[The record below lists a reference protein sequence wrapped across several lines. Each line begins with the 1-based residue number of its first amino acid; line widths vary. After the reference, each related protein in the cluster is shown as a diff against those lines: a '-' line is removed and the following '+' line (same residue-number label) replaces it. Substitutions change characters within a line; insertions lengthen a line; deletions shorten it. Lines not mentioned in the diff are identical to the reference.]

1 MKKLFSAFTAV
12 LLAFCFISCAPQEF
26 SDRSSKN
33 EGSVSL
39 SIKNT
44 RTISPAEGISYKDVE
59 VWNVTF
65 RDTTESHLT
74 KYDDIE
80 KTVSFIG
87 GSGSQEIRLP
97 VGTYDV
103 IFEGSVTN
111 PKKDSVVPFYGKDS
125 VTVVGGTTVPISV
138 FVAPKK
144 SADGTGYFN
153 FTVTTSGFGNNSP
166 TTNIVDI
173 STGRNNYFTVSLTPY
188 GGEIPVAT
196 WTPTEISSSATTS
209 ETGDI
214 YSFSVS
220 SDTLELQSV
229 PSGFYTLSIKY
240 TWVVGED
247 SIGQLLTK
255 TKEIY
260 SPYHDFLVEIIDGLT
275 TNGSADITVSLEDSK
290 TYYATTDATKA
301 KGNGAF
307 ASMPG
312 YLDDVLAAIKDTT
325 ISTANIYMVDSLD
338 IDTLTITYPEIDV
351 SKVNATGKTYKI
363 YTKNKDSGSYETP
376 CYTITGAAVE
386 GGEPTIVIDSSVR
399 TVTLKNSQSSSGRAK
414 IVALEIIP
422 EFVLKDNTS
431 VFIDLT
437 VGQYE
442 IAQTTIYMP
451 DSTYNSYYAEHPCV
465 TVKDSL
471 TPLTSFT
478 VFVEPSLSD
487 LYSVVTTSSDDEI
500 NKTKTTYFYI
510 MPSETAEFSVEGIP
524 NYNLAV
530 TKYGESVTSDQL
542 YAGDKVKITA
552 TPEQGL
558 FAEGTS
564 FTWFLNGKQY
574 GNSTTEPWCEITIG
588 AEDNNTDTN
597 NTIICFVKYGAG
609 YATRKTDLNNIRDV
623 LTLLYTNST
632 SYNALAYSTLGATT
646 FDSNYIISSTEI
658 SSFPDFCID
667 ADNNVYSIFSGSSG
681 GSKISKATSSELYAD
696 RTDYSYSGNGTL
708 SLIKMGN
715 DGKLYVVT
723 SNREFGIVTFSTDAA
738 SGNSASV
745 NLLINPSDF
754 GSSSEEILSFC
765 VDSQGCIYVTYKVV
779 SNGITNIILS
789 KFTNTDNVLS
799 MDSSQSKTLFE
810 ITGTDTT
817 ITVSSGYFKNLL
829 PNNIYSNITIT
840 DMHCEGDYIYLIMRD
855 VNDASSEF
863 HSLGGVCTISTD
875 LSLPT
880 GKNQFVGWASDSVNT
895 TGDGESVIYTY
906 KHDDCFYGPQKIIAI
921 KPKEIILADDGV
933 SIETDSYG
941 NNNVILNKNRVV
953 VFNLFDN
960 SISERYDAPADIDFE
975 CSTSG
980 PYNGQ

>member
-39 SIKNT
+39 SIRSP
-44 RTISPAEGISYKDVE
+44 RTISPAEGISYKDVPE
-59 VWNVTF
+59 WTVTF
-65 RDTTESHLT
+65 KDTTAT
-74 KYDDIE
+74 YDDIE

-87 GSGSQEIRLP
+87 SESQEIRLP
-97 VGTYDV
+97 LGTYN
-103 IFEGSVTN
+103 VTLNGTANN
-111 PKKDSVVPFYGKDS
+111 PTSEEPATAQPVHFYGEAS
-125 VTVVGGTTVPISV
+125 VTVEGGIPVPISV
-138 FVAPKK
+138 FVAPKQ
-144 SADGTGYFN
+144 SADGKGSFI
-153 FTVTTSGFGNNSP
+153 FTVSTSGLEDYPPSIP
-166 TTNIVDI
+166 VD
-173 STGRNNYFTVSLTPY
+173 GFAENYFTVSLTPY
-188 GGEIPVAT
+188 GGETSAAT
-196 WTPTEISSSATTS
+196 WIMPNISINETEYGTEYA
-209 ETGDI
+209 
-214 YSFSVS
+214 FSVS
-220 SDTLELQSV
+220 SATLDSKSV
-229 PSGFYTLSIKY
+229 SSGFYTLSIKY
-240 TWVVGED
+240 TWVVGVD
-247 SIGQLLTK
+247 LDGNPLTK
-255 TKEIY
+255 TKEIFY
-260 SPYHDFLVEIIDGLT
+260 PYHDCFVEIIDGLET
-275 TNGSADITVSLEDSK
+275 TGSVNIPVSLEDSK
-290 TYYATTDATKA
+290 TYYATTGTSI
-301 KGNGAF
+301 GNGAF
-307 ASMPG
+307 KSMPKN
-312 YLDDVLAAIKDTT
+312 LDELLVDINRTT
-325 ISTANIYMVDSLD
+325 ISEANIYMVDSLD

-414 IVALEIIP
+414 IVALENP

-437 VGQYE
+437 DVQCT
-442 IAQTTIYMP
+442 ITDTTICMP

-465 TVKDSL
+465 TCVTKDNPNFQVVLERQLS
-471 TPLTSFT
+471 TS
-478 VFVEPSLSD
+478 
-487 LYSVVTTSSDDEI
+487 YSVVTKSSDDEI
-500 NKTKTTYFYI
+500 NKTKTTDFYI
-510 MPSETAEFSVEGIP
+510 IPSYKAGLSVEGIP
-524 NYNLAV
+524 KYSLVAT
-530 TKYGESVTSDQL
+530 TKYGSVTADTPL
-542 YAGDKVKITA
+542 YAGDTVTVTA
-552 TPEQGL
+552 TPQGS
-558 FAEGTS
+558 FAEDTS
-564 FTWFLNGKQY
+564 FTWFINGEQRDCTK
-574 GNSTTEPWCEITIG
+574 NSYEITFG
-588 AEDNNTDTN
+588 DNAVAN
-597 NTIICFVKYGAG
+597 NTIICLAEYKGR
-609 YATRKTDLNNIRDV
+609 YATAGIDLNNIRDMT
-623 LTLLYTNST
+623 TLLYNNN
-632 SYNALAYSTLGATT
+632 YMAYGLAYSILGATT
-646 FDSNYIISSTEI
+646 FDSNYIISSTEF

-667 ADNNVYSIFSGSSG
+667 ADNNVYSIFRGSSG

-696 RTDYSYSGNGTL
+696 RTDYSYNGNDTL

-765 VDSQGCIYVTYKVV
+765 VDSQGFIYVTYKVV
-779 SNGITNIILS
+779 SNGSTNIILS
-789 KFTNTDNVLS
+789 KFTNTGNVLS
-799 MDSSQSKTLFE
+799 MDSSQTLFV
-810 ITGTDTT
+810 ITDTT
-817 ITVSSGYFKNLL
+817 ITVSSEYFKNLL

-895 TGDGESVIYTY
+895 TGDGIYTY
-906 KHDDCFYGPQKIIAI
+906 KHDECFYGPQKIIAI

-933 SIETDSYG
+933 SIETYNGS
-941 NNNVILNKNRVV
+941 NNVKLNKNRVV

-960 SISERYDAPADIDFE
+960 SISESYDAPEDFNFE
-975 CSTSG
+975 LSTSG
-980 PYNGQ
+980 YYPE

>member
-1 MKKLFSAFTAV
+1 MLNRLKFFSYFKLKIFRKPEESMKKLFSAFTAV
-12 LLAFCFISCAPQEF
+12 LLAFCFISCAPQEL

-59 VWNVTF
+59 KWTVTF
-65 RDTTESHLT
+65 QDITA
-74 KYDDIE
+74 KYDVI
-80 KTVSFIG
+80 TVENVNFNS
-87 GSGSQEIRLP
+87 SPQEIRLP
-97 VGTYDV
+97 LGTYN
-103 IFEGSVTN
+103 VTLN
-111 PKKDSVVPFYGKDS
+111 GTANNSTLGETAQPVPFYGEAS
-125 VTVVGGTTVPISV
+125 VTVEGGTPVPISV

-144 SADGTGYFN
+144 SEGGTGYFN
-153 FTVTTSGFGNNSP
+153 FTVTTSGFESYP
-166 TTNIVDI
+166 PDYD
-173 STGRNNYFTVSLTPY
+173 TGSYFTVSLTPY
-188 GGEIPVAT
+188 GSENPDPFT
-196 WTPTEISSSATTS
+196 WTPTEIISSSTTFES
-209 ETGDI
+209 
-214 YSFSVS
+214 YLFSVS
-220 SDTLELQSV
+220 EPVS
-229 PSGFYTLSIKY
+229 SGFYTLSIKY
-240 TWVVGED
+240 TWDVYVEG
-247 SIGQLLTK
+247 IPLTK

-260 SPYHDFLVEIIDGLT
+260 YPNHDFLVEIIDGLT
-275 TNGSADITVSLEDSK
+275 TTGSADIIVSTEESK
-290 TYYATTDATKA
+290 TYYATTGTSI
-301 KGNGAF
+301 GNGAF
-307 ASMPG
+307 KSMPKN
-312 YLDDVLAAIKDTT
+312 LDELLVDINRTT
-325 ISTANIYMVDSLD
+325 ISEANIYMVDSLD

-363 YTKNKDSGSYETP
+363 YTKNKDSGSYEAP
-376 CYTITGAAVE
+376 CYTITGAAVK
-386 GGEPTIVIDSSVR
+386 GGEPTIYIDPSVR

-414 IVALEIIP
+414 IVALENP

-437 VGQYE
+437 DVQYT
-442 IAQTTIYMP
+442 ITDTTICMP

-765 VDSQGCIYVTYKVV
+765 VDSQGFIYVTYKVV
-779 SNGITNIILS
+779 SNGSTNIILS
-789 KFTNTDNVLS
+789 KFTNTGNVLS
-799 MDSSQSKTLFE
+799 MDSSQTLFV

-817 ITVSSGYFKNLL
+817 ITVSSEYFKNLL

-960 SISERYDAPADIDFE
+960 SISERYDAPEGFDFE
-975 CSTSG
+975 LSTSG
-980 PYNGQ
+980 NYPQ

>member
-12 LLAFCFISCAPQEF
+12 LLAFCFISCAPQEL

-39 SIKNT
+39 SIRSP
-44 RTISPAEGISYKDVE
+44 RTISPAEGISYKDVPE
-59 VWNVTF
+59 WTVTF
-65 RDTTESHLT
+65 KDRTAQ
-74 KYDDIE
+74 YDDIE

-87 GSGSQEIRLP
+87 NEPQEIRLP
-97 VGTYDV
+97 LGTYN
-103 IFEGSVTN
+103 VTLN
-111 PKKDSVVPFYGKDS
+111 GTAKNSTSDETATAQTVTFYGEAS
-125 VTVVGGTTVPISV
+125 VTVDGDTPVPISV
-138 FVAPKK
+138 FVAPKQ
-144 SADGTGYFN
+144 SGTGSFN
-153 FTVTTSGFGNNSP
+153 FTVTTRGFGSYP
-166 TTNIVDI
+166 PD
-173 STGRNNYFTVSLTPY
+173 SSDSSDSSYFIVSLTPF
-188 GGEIPVAT
+188 GCENPVPITWIPTV
-196 WTPTEISSSATTS
+196 ERKF
-209 ETGDI
+209 ENDVEI

-220 SDTLELQSV
+220 SATLESQSV

-240 TWVVGED
+240 TWDVYVEG
-247 SIGQLLTK
+247 IPLTK

-290 TYYATTDATKA
+290 TYYVTTDATKA

-312 YLDDVLAAIKDTT
+312 YLDDVLDAVNRTT

-351 SKVNATGKTYKI
+351 SKVNEKGKTYCI
-363 YTKNKDSGSYETP
+363 YTKDIKQPEIYNSTP
-376 CYTITGAAVE
+376 CYTITGAAVK
-386 GGEPTIVIDSSVR
+386 GGEPTIYIDSSVR

-414 IVALEIIP
+414 IVALENP

-437 VGQYE
+437 DVQYT
-442 IAQTTIYMP
+442 ITDTTICMP

-465 TVKDSL
+465 TCVTKDNPNFQVVLERQLS
-471 TPLTSFT
+471 TS
-478 VFVEPSLSD
+478 
-487 LYSVVTTSSDDEI
+487 YSVVTKSSDDEI
-500 NKTKTTYFYI
+500 NKTKTTDFYI
-510 MPSETAEFSVEGIP
+510 MPSDTAGLSATGIP
-524 NYNLAV
+524 NYSLAV

-542 YAGDKVKITA
+542 YAGDTVKITA

-632 SYNALAYSTLGATT
+632 SYNALAYSTLGAAT
-646 FDSNYIISSTEI
+646 FDSKYIISSTEF

-667 ADNNVYSIFSGSSG
+667 ADNNVYSIFGDSSG
-681 GSKISKATSSELYAD
+681 RSKISTASSSMDYTD

-723 SNREFGIVTFSTDAA
+723 SNSEFGIVTFSPDAA

-895 TGDGESVIYTY
+895 TGADESVIYTY

-960 SISERYDAPADIDFE
+960 SISERYDAPEGFDFE
-975 CSTSG
+975 LSTSG
-980 PYNGQ
+980 NYPQ

>member
-12 LLAFCFISCAPQEF
+12 LLAFCFISCAPQEL

-39 SIKNT
+39 SIRSP
-44 RTISPAEGISYKDVE
+44 RTISPAEGISYK
-59 VWNVTF
+59 NVQTWTVKF
-65 RDTTESHLT
+65 QDTDA
-74 KYDDIE
+74 KYDVI
-80 KTVSFIG
+80 TVENVNFNEPSPK
-87 GSGSQEIRLP
+87 EIRLP
-97 VGTYDV
+97 IGTYN
-103 IFEGSVTN
+103 VTLNGTANN
-111 PKKDSVVPFYGKDS
+111 PTSGETAQTVQFYGEAS
-125 VTVVGGTTVPISV
+125 VTVKKDEIVPISV

-144 SADGTGYFN
+144 SADGTGSFN
-153 FTVTTSGFGNNSP
+153 FTVTTSGFENNPP

-188 GGEIPVAT
+188 GGENPVAT
-196 WTPTEISSSATTS
+196 WTPTDIYCPETVS
-209 ETGDI
+209 EVGRI

-247 SIGQLLTK
+247 SVGQLLTK

-290 TYYATTDATKA
+290 TYYATTGKTI
-301 KGNGAF
+301 GNGAF
-307 ASMPG
+307 KSMPKN
-312 YLDDVLAAIKDTT
+312 LDELLVDINRTT
-325 ISTANIYMVDSLD
+325 ISEANIYMVDSLD
-338 IDTLTITYPEIDV
+338 TTELTITYPEIDV
-351 SKVNATGKTYKI
+351 SKVNATGKTYCI
-363 YTKNKDSGSYETP
+363 YTKDKKQPVIYNSTP

-386 GGEPTIVIDSSVR
+386 GGEPTIHIDLSVISEA
-399 TVTLKNSQSSSGRAK
+399 TNVTLKNSSSSGGRAK
-414 IVALEIIP
+414 IVSARSP
-422 EFVLKDNTS
+422 SFVLKDNTS
-431 VFIDLT
+431 VFIDRTDETNLID
-437 VGQYE
+437 G
-442 IAQTTIYMP
+442 IIICMP
-451 DSTYNSYYAEHPCV
+451 LGSTTYNSYYVENPCV
-465 TVKDSL
+465 TVKNSIQSTTEFEVML
-471 TPLTSFT
+471 E
-478 VFVEPSLSD
+478 VED
-487 LYSVVTTSSDDEI
+487 NFSVVKKSLDETT
-500 NKTKTTYFYI
+500 NFYI
-510 MPSETAEFSVEGIP
+510 MPSDTAGLIVEGIP
-524 NYNLAV
+524 DYSLAV

-542 YAGDKVKITA
+542 YAGDTVKITA
-552 TPEQGL
+552 TTEGS
-558 FAEGTS
+558 FAEDTS
-564 FTWFLNGKQY
+564 FTWFINGKQY
-574 GNSTTEPWCEITIG
+574 GDSTTKSWCEITIG
-588 AEDNNTDTN
+588 ADNNNTDTN
-597 NTIICFVKYGAG
+597 NTIICFVKYGEG
-609 YATRKTDLNNIRDV
+609 YATRKTDLNNIRNMT
-623 LTLLYTNST
+623 TLLYNNYYTIHE
-632 SYNALAYSTLGATT
+632 LAYSTLGAGT
-646 FDSNYIISSTEI
+646 FDSSYILSYSDFYAGDD
-658 SSFPDFCID
+658 SFPDFCID
-667 ADNNVYSIFSGSSG
+667 AYNNVYSIFKDANGRY
-681 GSKISKATSSELYAD
+681 KISKATSSMDYID

-723 SNREFGIVTFSTDAA
+723 SNSEFGIVTFSPDAA

-810 ITGTDTT
+810 ITGTDNT

-906 KHDDCFYGPQKIIAI
+906 KHDEYFYGPQKIIAI

-960 SISERYDAPADIDFE
+960 SISERYDAPEGFDFE
-975 CSTSG
+975 LSTSG
-980 PYNGQ
+980 NYPQ

>member
-12 LLAFCFISCAPQEF
+12 LLAFCFISCAPQEL

-33 EGSVSL
+33 EGLVSL
-39 SIKNT
+39 SIRSP
-44 RTISPAEGISYKDVE
+44 RTISPAEGISYTNVE
-59 VWNVTF
+59 KWTVTF
-65 RDTTESHLT
+65 QDITA
-74 KYDDIE
+74 KYDVI
-80 KTVSFIG
+80 TVENVNFNS
-87 GSGSQEIRLP
+87 SPQEIRLP
-97 VGTYDV
+97 LGTYN
-103 IFEGSVTN
+103 VTLN
-111 PKKDSVVPFYGKDS
+111 GTANNSTLGETAQPVPFYGKDS

-144 SADGTGYFN
+144 SADGTGSFN

-173 STGRNNYFTVSLTPY
+173 STGRNNYFTVSLTPR
-188 GGEIPVAT
+188 GDEIPVAT

-307 ASMPG
+307 ASMPKN
-312 YLDDVLAAIKDTT
+312 LDELLVDINRTT
-325 ISTANIYMVDSLD
+325 ISEANIYMVDSLD

-765 VDSQGCIYVTYKVV
+765 VDSQGFIYVTYKVV
-779 SNGITNIILS
+779 SNGSTNIILS
-789 KFTNTDNVLS
+789 KFTNTGNVLS
-799 MDSSQSKTLFE
+799 MDSSQTLFV

-817 ITVSSGYFKNLL
+817 ITVSSEYFKNLL

-933 SIETDSYG
+933 YIE
-941 NNNVILNKNRVV
+941 NNVKLNKNRVV

-960 SISERYDAPADIDFE
+960 SISKSYDAPADIDFE

>member
-12 LLAFCFISCAPQEF
+12 LLAFCFISCAPQEL

-39 SIKNT
+39 SIRSP
-44 RTISPAEGISYKDVE
+44 RTISPAEGISYKDVD

-74 KYDDIE
+74 KYDDID

-111 PKKDSVVPFYGKDS
+111 PEKDSVVPFYGKDS

-144 SADGTGYFN
+144 SADGTGSFN
-153 FTVTTSGFGNNSP
+153 FTVTTSGFGSYP
-166 TTNIVDI
+166 PDYD
-173 STGRNNYFTVSLTPY
+173 TGSYFTVSLTPY
-188 GGEIPVAT
+188 GSENPDPFT
-196 WTPTEISSSATTS
+196 WTPTEIISSSPTFES
-209 ETGDI
+209 

-220 SDTLELQSV
+220 EPVS
-229 PSGFYTLSIKY
+229 SGFYTLSIKY
-240 TWVVGED
+240 TWDVYVEG
-247 SIGQLLTK
+247 ILLTK

-260 SPYHDFLVEIIDGLT
+260 YPDHDFLVEIIDGLT
-275 TNGSADITVSLEDSK
+275 TTGSADIIVSTEESK
-290 TYYATTDATKA
+290 TYYATTGTSI
-301 KGNGAF
+301 GNGAF
-307 ASMPG
+307 KSMPKN
-312 YLDDVLAAIKDTT
+312 LDELLVDINRTT
-325 ISTANIYMVDSLD
+325 ISEANIYMVDSLD

-351 SKVNATGKTYKI
+351 SKVNEKGKTYCI
-363 YTKNKDSGSYETP
+363 YTKDIKQPEIYNSTP
-376 CYTITGAAVE
+376 CYTITGAAVK
-386 GGEPTIVIDSSVR
+386 GGEPTIYIDSSVT
-399 TVTLKNSQSSSGRAK
+399 TVTLKNSQSSSGVSGRAK
-414 IVALEIIP
+414 IVALENP

-437 VGQYE
+437 DVQYT
-442 IAQTTIYMP
+442 ITDTTICMP

-465 TVKDSL
+465 TCVTKDNPNFQVVLERQLS
-471 TPLTSFT
+471 TS
-478 VFVEPSLSD
+478 
-487 LYSVVTTSSDDEI
+487 YSVVTKSSDDEI
-500 NKTKTTYFYI
+500 NKTKTTDFYI
-510 MPSETAEFSVEGIP
+510 MPSDTAGLSATGIP
-524 NYNLAV
+524 NYSLAV

-542 YAGDKVKITA
+542 YAGDTVKITA

-609 YATRKTDLNNIRDV
+609 YATRKTDLNNIRDMT
-623 LTLLYTNST
+623 TLLYNN
-632 SYNALAYSTLGATT
+632 YNTTYALAYSTLGAAT
-646 FDSNYIISSTEI
+646 FDSKYIISSTEF

-667 ADNNVYSIFSGSSG
+667 AYNNVYSIFKDTNRRY
-681 GSKISKATSSELYAD
+681 KISKASSSMDYID

-723 SNREFGIVTFSTDAA
+723 SNSEFGIVTFSPDAA

-960 SISERYDAPADIDFE
+960 SISERYDAPEGFDFE
-975 CSTSG
+975 LSTSG
-980 PYNGQ
+980 NYPQ

>member
-12 LLAFCFISCAPQEF
+12 LLAFCFISCAPQEL

-39 SIKNT
+39 SIRSP
-44 RTISPAEGISYKDVE
+44 RTISPAEGISYKDVQT
-59 VWNVTF
+59 WTVTF
-65 RDTTESHLT
+65 KDRTAQ
-74 KYDDIE
+74 YDDIIV
-80 KTVSFIG
+80 KDVNFNATPSK
-87 GSGSQEIRLP
+87 EIRLP
-97 VGTYDV
+97 IGTYN
-103 IFEGSVTN
+103 VTLNGTAN
-111 PKKDSVVPFYGKDS
+111 PTSEEPATAQPVHFYGEAS
-125 VTVVGGTTVPISV
+125 VTVEGGTPVPISV

-144 SADGTGYFN
+144 SEGGTGSFN
-153 FTVTTSGFGNNSP
+153 FTVTTRGFGSYP
-166 TTNIVDI
+166 PDSSDSSSFI
-173 STGRNNYFTVSLTPY
+173 VSLTPF

-196 WTPTEISSSATTS
+196 WTPTVDCKFEN
-209 ETGDI
+209 DVQI

-220 SDTLELQSV
+220 EPVS
-229 PSGFYTLSIKY
+229 SGFYTLSIKY
-240 TWVVGED
+240 TWDVYVEG
-247 SIGQLLTK
+247 IPLTK

-260 SPYHDFLVEIIDGLT
+260 YPNHDFLVEIIDGLT
-275 TNGSADITVSLEDSK
+275 TTGSADIIVSTEESK
-290 TYYATTDATKA
+290 TYYATTGTSI
-301 KGNGAF
+301 GNGAF
-307 ASMPG
+307 KSMPKN
-312 YLDDVLAAIKDTT
+312 LDELLVDINRTT
-325 ISTANIYMVDSLD
+325 ISEANIYMVDSLD

-363 YTKNKDSGSYETP
+363 YTKNKDSGSYEAP

-414 IVALEIIP
+414 IVALENP

-437 VGQYE
+437 DVQYT
-442 IAQTTIYMP
+442 ITDTTICMP

-465 TVKDSL
+465 TCVTKDNPNFQVVL
-471 TPLTSFT
+471 ERQLLTS
-478 VFVEPSLSD
+478 
-487 LYSVVTTSSDDEI
+487 YSVVTKSSDDEI
-500 NKTKTTYFYI
+500 NKTKTTDFYI
-510 MPSETAEFSVEGIP
+510 IPSYKAGLSVEGIP
-524 NYNLAV
+524 KYSLVAT
-530 TKYGESVTSDQL
+530 TKYGSVTADTPL
-542 YAGDKVKITA
+542 YAGDTVTVTA
-552 TPEQGL
+552 TPQGS
-558 FAEGTS
+558 FAEGTT
-564 FTWFLNGKQY
+564 FAWFINGEQRDCTK
-574 GNSTTEPWCEITIG
+574 NSYEITFG
-588 AEDNNTDTN
+588 DNAVAN
-597 NTIICFVKYGAG
+597 NTIICLAEYKGG
-609 YATRKTDLNNIRDV
+609 YATAGIELNNIRDMT
-623 LTLLYTNST
+623 TLLYNNNYMT
-632 SYNALAYSTLGATT
+632 YGLAYSTLGAAT
-646 FDSNYIISSTEI
+646 FDSKYIISSTEF

-667 ADNNVYSIFSGSSG
+667 ADNSVYSIFGDSSG
-681 GSKISKATSSELYAD
+681 RSKISTASSSMDYTD

-723 SNREFGIVTFSTDAA
+723 SNSEFGIVTFSPDAA

-810 ITGTDTT
+810 ITGTNTT

-933 SIETDSYG
+933 YIE
-941 NNNVILNKNRVV
+941 NNVKLNKNRVV

-960 SISERYDAPADIDFE
+960 SISKSYDAPADIDFE

>member
-12 LLAFCFISCAPQEF
+12 LLAFCFISCAPQEL

-39 SIKNT
+39 SIRSP
-44 RTISPAEGISYKDVE
+44 RTISPAEGISYKNVDL
-59 VWNVTF
+59 WTVTF
-65 RDTTESHLT
+65 Q
-74 KYDDIE
+74 DI
-80 KTVSFIG
+80 TA
-87 GSGSQEIRLP
+87 Q
-97 VGTYDV
+97 YDV
-103 IFEGSVTN
+103 ITVKDVNFNASPSKEILLPLGTYNVTLNGTANN
-111 PKKDSVVPFYGKDS
+111 PTSGETAQTVHFYGEAS
-125 VTVVGGTTVPISV
+125 VTVEGGTPVPISV

-188 GGEIPVAT
+188 GGENPVAT
-196 WTPTEISSSATTS
+196 WTPTDIYCPETVS
-209 ETGDI
+209 EVGRI

-220 SDTLELQSV
+220 SATLESQSV

-290 TYYATTDATKA
+290 TYYATTGTSI
-301 KGNGAF
+301 GNGAF
-307 ASMPG
+307 KSMPKN
-312 YLDDVLAAIKDTT
+312 LDELLVDINRTT

-338 IDTLTITYPEIDV
+338 DTLTITYPEIDV

-414 IVALEIIP
+414 IVALENP

-437 VGQYE
+437 DVQYT
-442 IAQTTIYMP
+442 ITDTTICMP

-465 TVKDSL
+465 TCVTKDNPNFQVVLERQLS
-471 TPLTSFT
+471 TS
-478 VFVEPSLSD
+478 
-487 LYSVVTTSSDDEI
+487 YSVVTKSSDDEI
-500 NKTKTTYFYI
+500 NKTKTTDFYI
-510 MPSETAEFSVEGIP
+510 MPSDTAGLSATGIP
-524 NYNLAV
+524 NYSLAV

-542 YAGDKVKITA
+542 YAGDTVKITA

-632 SYNALAYSTLGATT
+632 SYNALAYSTLGAAT
-646 FDSNYIISSTEI
+646 FDSKYIISSTEF

-667 ADNNVYSIFSGSSG
+667 ADNNVYSIFGDSSG
-681 GSKISKATSSELYAD
+681 RSKISTASSSMDYTD

-723 SNREFGIVTFSTDAA
+723 SNSEFGIVTFSPDAA

-754 GSSSEEILSFC
+754 GSSSEKILSFC

-960 SISERYDAPADIDFE
+960 SISERYDAPEGFDFE
-975 CSTSG
+975 LSTSG
-980 PYNGQ
+980 NYPQ

>member
-12 LLAFCFISCAPQEF
+12 LLAFCFISCAPQEL

-39 SIKNT
+39 SIRSP
-44 RTISPAEGISYKDVE
+44 RTISPAEGISYTAVQT
-59 VWNVTF
+59 WTVTF
-65 RDTTESHLT
+65 KDITAQ
-74 KYDDIE
+74 YDDIIVKDVIFNE
-80 KTVSFIG
+80 S
-87 GSGSQEIRLP
+87 SPQEIRLP
-97 VGTYDV
+97 LGTYN
-103 IFEGSVTN
+103 VTLN
-111 PKKDSVVPFYGKDS
+111 GTANATSEETAIAQPVHFYGEAS
-125 VTVVGGTTVPISV
+125 VTVKKDEIVSISV

-144 SADGTGYFN
+144 SDGGTGSFN
-153 FTVTTSGFGNNSP
+153 FTVTTSGFGNNPPSTNSVVNP
-166 TTNIVDI
+166 TE
-173 STGRNNYFTVSLTPY
+173 RNNYFTVSLTPY
-188 GGEIPVAT
+188 GCENPTAIT
-196 WTPTEISSSATTS
+196 WTSTAQTNS
-209 ETGDI
+209 ENGDI

-220 SDTLELQSV
+220 SATLDSKSV

-240 TWVVGED
+240 TWFVGAD
-247 SIGQLLTK
+247 SVGQLLTK

-275 TNGSADITVSLEDSK
+275 TTGSADIIVSTEESK
-290 TYYATTDATKA
+290 TYYATTGKTI
-301 KGNGAF
+301 GNGAF
-307 ASMPG
+307 KSMPKN
-312 YLDDVLAAIKDTT
+312 LDELLEDINRTT
-325 ISTANIYMVDSLD
+325 IFTANIYMVDSLD

-363 YTKNKDSGSYETP
+363 YTKGDTGIYNEKS
-376 CYTITGAAVE
+376 CYTITGAAVK
-386 GGEPTIVIDSSVR
+386 GGEPTIYIDSSVR
-399 TVTLKNSQSSSGRAK
+399 TVTLKNSQSSSGISGRAK
-414 IVALEIIP
+414 IVALENP

-437 VGQYE
+437 DVQYT
-442 IAQTTIYMP
+442 ITDTTICMP

-465 TVKDSL
+465 TCVTKDNSNFQVVL
-471 TPLTSFT
+471 ERQLLTS
-478 VFVEPSLSD
+478 
-487 LYSVVTTSSDDEI
+487 YSVVTKSSDDGI
-500 NKTKTTYFYI
+500 YKTTNFYI
-510 MPSETAEFSVEGIP
+510 IPSYKAGLSVEGIP
-524 NYNLAV
+524 KYSLVAT
-530 TKYGESVTSDQL
+530 TKYGESVTDDTPL
-542 YAGDKVKITA
+542 YAGDTVTVTA
-552 TPEQGL
+552 TPEQDS
-558 FAEGTS
+558 FAEGTT
-564 FTWFLNGKQY
+564 FAWFINGEQRDCTK
-574 GNSTTEPWCEITIG
+574 NSYEITFG
-588 AEDNNTDTN
+588 DNAVAN
-597 NTIICFVKYGAG
+597 NTIICLAEYKGR
-609 YATRKTDLNNIRDV
+609 YATAGIDLNNIRDMT
-623 LTLLYTNST
+623 TLLYNNN
-632 SYNALAYSTLGATT
+632 YMAYGLAYSILGATT
-646 FDSNYIISSTEI
+646 FDSNDIISSTEI

-745 NLLINPSDF
+745 NLLKNPSDF

-765 VDSQGCIYVTYKVV
+765 VDSQGFIYVTYKVV
-779 SNGITNIILS
+779 SNGSTNIILS
-789 KFTNTDNVLS
+789 KFTNTGNVLS

-810 ITGTDTT
+810 ITGTNTT
-817 ITVSSGYFKNLL
+817 ITVSSGYFDL

-933 SIETDSYG
+933 YIE
-941 NNNVILNKNRVV
+941 NNVKLNKNRVV

-960 SISERYDAPADIDFE
+960 SISKSYDAPADIDFE

>member
-1 MKKLFSAFTAV
+1 
-12 LLAFCFISCAPQEF
+12 
-26 SDRSSKN
+26 
-33 EGSVSL
+33 
-39 SIKNT
+39 
-44 RTISPAEGISYKDVE
+44 
-59 VWNVTF
+59 
-65 RDTTESHLT
+65 
-74 KYDDIE
+74 
-80 KTVSFIG
+80 
-87 GSGSQEIRLP
+87 
-97 VGTYDV
+97 
-103 IFEGSVTN
+103 
-111 PKKDSVVPFYGKDS
+111 
-125 VTVVGGTTVPISV
+125 
-138 FVAPKK
+138 
-144 SADGTGYFN
+144 
-153 FTVTTSGFGNNSP
+153 
-166 TTNIVDI
+166 
-173 STGRNNYFTVSLTPY
+173 
-188 GGEIPVAT
+188 
-196 WTPTEISSSATTS
+196 
-209 ETGDI
+209 
-214 YSFSVS
+214 
-220 SDTLELQSV
+220 
-229 PSGFYTLSIKY
+229 
-240 TWVVGED
+240 
-247 SIGQLLTK
+247 
-255 TKEIY
+255 
-260 SPYHDFLVEIIDGLT
+260 
-275 TNGSADITVSLEDSK
+275 
-290 TYYATTDATKA
+290 
-301 KGNGAF
+301 
-307 ASMPG
+307 
-312 YLDDVLAAIKDTT
+312 
-325 ISTANIYMVDSLD
+325 MVDSLD

-351 SKVNATGKTYKI
+351 SKVNEKGKTYCI
-363 YTKNKDSGSYETP
+363 YTKDIKQPEIYNSTP
-376 CYTITGAAVE
+376 CYTITGAAVK
-386 GGEPTIVIDSSVR
+386 GGEPTIYIDSSVT
-399 TVTLKNSQSSSGRAK
+399 TVTLKNSQSSSGVSGRAK
-414 IVALEIIP
+414 IVALERP

-442 IAQTTIYMP
+442 IAETTIYMP

-465 TVKDSL
+465 TVKDGL
-471 TPLTSFT
+471 TPLTSFK
-478 VFVEPSLSD
+478 VFVEEPLSN

-500 NKTKTTYFYI
+500 HKTKTTYFYI
-510 MPSETAEFSVEGIP
+510 MPSDTAGLSVAGIP
-524 NYNLAV
+524 DYSLAV

-542 YAGDKVKITA
+542 YAGDTVKITA

-632 SYNALAYSTLGATT
+632 SYNALAYSTLGAAT
-646 FDSNYIISSTEI
+646 FDSKYIISSTEF

-667 ADNNVYSIFSGSSG
+667 ADNNVYSIFGDSSG
-681 GSKISKATSSELYAD
+681 RSKISTASSSMDYTD

-708 SLIKMGN
+708 SLIKKGN
-715 DGKLYVVT
+715 DGNLYVVN
-723 SNREFGIVTFSTDAA
+723 SNNQFGIVILSTDET
-738 SGNSASV
+738 SGGHSASV
-745 NLLINPSDF
+745 TSLTNPADF
-754 GSSSEEILSFC
+754 DNSENELVEILSFC
-765 VDSQGCIYVTYKVV
+765 VDSQGIIYVTYQVV
-779 SNGITNIILS
+779 SDTVTNIILS

-863 HSLGGVCTISTD
+863 NSLGGVCTISTD

-960 SISERYDAPADIDFE
+960 SISERYDAPEGFDFE
-975 CSTSG
+975 LSTSG
-980 PYNGQ
+980 NYPQ

>member
-12 LLAFCFISCAPQEF
+12 LLAFCFISCAPQEL

-39 SIKNT
+39 SIKKT
-44 RTISPAEGISYKDVE
+44 RTISPAEGISYKDVD

-111 PKKDSVVPFYGKDS
+111 PEKDSVVPFYGKDS

-144 SADGTGYFN
+144 SADGTGSFN
-153 FTVTTSGFGNNSP
+153 FTVTTSGFGNNPP

-173 STGRNNYFTVSLTPY
+173 STGRNNYFTVSLTPR
-188 GGEIPVAT
+188 GDEIPVAT

-247 SIGQLLTK
+247 SVGQLLTK

-290 TYYATTDATKA
+290 TYYATTGETI
-301 KGNGAF
+301 GNGAF
-307 ASMPG
+307 KSKPKN
-312 YLDDVLAAIKDTT
+312 LDELLVDINRTT

-338 IDTLTITYPEIDV
+338 IDTYLEIDV
-351 SKVNATGKTYKI
+351 SKVNATGKTYNI
-363 YTKNKDSGSYETP
+363 YTKNENQVDSLSYK
-376 CYTITGAAVE
+376 ITGAGE
-386 GGEPTIVIDSSVR
+386 GVGEPTIDIDSSVR
-399 TVTLKNSQSSSGRAK
+399 TVTLKNSQSSSGISGSAK
-414 IVALEIIP
+414 IVALVIP

-442 IAQTTIYMP
+442 IAETTIYMP

-542 YAGDKVKITA
+542 YAGDIVKITA

-609 YATRKTDLNNIRDV
+609 YATRKTDLNNIRDMT
-623 LTLLYTNST
+623 TLLYNNYYSMRE
-632 SYNALAYSTLGATT
+632 LAYSTLGADTV
-646 FDSNYIISSTEI
+646 DGYIISYGEFYSDDG
-658 SSFPDFCID
+658 SFPDFCID
-667 ADNNVYSIFSGSSG
+667 ADNNVYSIFKDTNGQYQINKTTNIDS
-681 GSKISKATSSELYAD
+681 I
-696 RTDYSYSGNGTL
+696 DYSYPSSVTNSSDTPR
-708 SLIKMGN
+708 LIKKGN
-715 DGKLYVVT
+715 DGNLYVVN
-723 SNREFGIVTFSTDAA
+723 SNNQFGIVTLSADET
-738 SGNSASV
+738 SGASASV
-745 NLLINPSDF
+745 TSLTNPSDF

-765 VDSQGCIYVTYKVV
+765 VDSQGFIYVTYKVV
-779 SNGITNIILS
+779 SNGSTNIILS
-789 KFTNTDNVLS
+789 KFTNTGNVLS

-817 ITVSSGYFKNLL
+817 ITVSSGYFANLL

-855 VNDASSEF
+855 VNYNSSEF

-880 GKNQFVGWASDSVNT
+880 EKKQFVGWANDSVNT
-895 TGDGESVIYTY
+895 TGNGIYTY
-906 KHDDCFYGPQKIIAI
+906 KHDECFYGPQKIIAI

-933 SIETDSYG
+933 SIETDD
-941 NNNVILNKNRVV
+941 NAILNKNRVV

-960 SISERYDAPADIDFE
+960 SINGSYDAPAVIEFE
-975 CSTSG
+975 LSTSG
-980 PYNGQ
+980 YYKGN

>member
-12 LLAFCFISCAPQEF
+12 LLAFCFISCAPQEL

-39 SIKNT
+39 SIRSP

-111 PKKDSVVPFYGKDS
+111 PEKDSVVPFYGKDS

-144 SADGTGYFN
+144 SADGTGSFN
-153 FTVTTSGFGNNSP
+153 FTVTTSGFGNNPP

-173 STGRNNYFTVSLTPY
+173 STGRNNYFTVSLTPR
-188 GGEIPVAT
+188 GDEIPVAT

-247 SIGQLLTK
+247 SVGQLLTK

-290 TYYATTDATKA
+290 TYYATTGETI
-301 KGNGAF
+301 GNGAF
-307 ASMPG
+307 KSKPKN
-312 YLDDVLAAIKDTT
+312 LDELLVDINRTT

-338 IDTLTITYPEIDV
+338 IDTYLEIDV
-351 SKVNATGKTYKI
+351 SKVNATGKTYNI
-363 YTKNKDSGSYETP
+363 YTKNENQVDSLSYK
-376 CYTITGAAVE
+376 ITGAGE
-386 GGEPTIVIDSSVR
+386 GVGEPTIDIDSSVR
-399 TVTLKNSQSSSGRAK
+399 TVTLKNSQSSSGISGSAK
-414 IVALEIIP
+414 IVALVIP

-442 IAQTTIYMP
+442 IAETTIYMP

-542 YAGDKVKITA
+542 YAGDIVKITA

-609 YATRKTDLNNIRDV
+609 YATRKTDLNNIRDMT
-623 LTLLYTNST
+623 TLLYNNYYSMRE
-632 SYNALAYSTLGATT
+632 LAYSTLGADTV
-646 FDSNYIISSTEI
+646 DGYIISYGEFYSDDG
-658 SSFPDFCID
+658 SFPDFCID
-667 ADNNVYSIFSGSSG
+667 ADNNVYSIFKDTNGQYQINKTTNIDS
-681 GSKISKATSSELYAD
+681 I
-696 RTDYSYSGNGTL
+696 DYSYPSSVTNSSDTPR
-708 SLIKMGN
+708 LIKKGN
-715 DGKLYVVT
+715 DGNLYVVN
-723 SNREFGIVTFSTDAA
+723 SNNQFGIVTLSADET
-738 SGNSASV
+738 SGASASV
-745 NLLINPSDF
+745 TSLTNPSDF

-765 VDSQGCIYVTYKVV
+765 VDSQGFIYVTYKVV
-779 SNGITNIILS
+779 SNGSTNIILS
-789 KFTNTDNVLS
+789 KFTNTGNVLS

-817 ITVSSGYFKNLL
+817 ITVSSGYFANLL

-855 VNDASSEF
+855 VNYNSSEF

-880 GKNQFVGWASDSVNT
+880 EKKQFVGWANDSVNT
-895 TGDGESVIYTY
+895 TGNGIYTY
-906 KHDDCFYGPQKIIAI
+906 KHDECFYGPQKIIAI

-933 SIETDSYG
+933 SIETDD
-941 NNNVILNKNRVV
+941 NAILNKNRVV

-960 SISERYDAPADIDFE
+960 SINGSYDAPAVIEFE
-975 CSTSG
+975 LSTSG
-980 PYNGQ
+980 YYKGN

>member
-12 LLAFCFISCAPQEF
+12 LLAFCFISCAPQEL
-26 SDRSSKN
+26 SDCSSKN

-39 SIKNT
+39 SIRSP
-44 RTISPAEGISYKDVE
+44 RTISPAEGISYTNVE
-59 VWNVTF
+59 KWTVTF
-65 RDTTESHLT
+65 QDITASHLQ
-74 KYDDIE
+74 KYDDIIVKDVIFNE
-80 KTVSFIG
+80 SSPK
-87 GSGSQEIRLP
+87 EIRLP
-97 VGTYDV
+97 IGTYN
-103 IFEGSVTN
+103 VTLNGTANN
-111 PKKDSVVPFYGKDS
+111 PTSEEPATAQPVPFYGEAS
-125 VTVVGGTTVPISV
+125 VTVEGDTPVPISV
-138 FVAPKK
+138 FVAPKQ
-144 SADGTGYFN
+144 SGTGSFN
-153 FTVTTSGFGNNSP
+153 FTVTTRGEFGNYTPVVS
-166 TTNIVDI
+166 
-173 STGRNNYFTVSLTPY
+173 GNYFTVSLIPY
-188 GGEIPVAT
+188 GGEKPTAT
-196 WTPTEISSSATTS
+196 WTPTPTEISGSATES
-209 ETGDI
+209 VIETGSS

-220 SDTLELQSV
+220 SETLELKSV

-247 SIGQLLTK
+247 LDGNPLTK
-255 TKEIY
+255 TKEIFY
-260 SPYHDFLVEIIDGLT
+260 PYHDFLVEIIDGLT

-290 TYYATTDATKA
+290 TYYATTGTSI
-301 KGNGAF
+301 GNGAF
-307 ASMPG
+307 KSMPKN
-312 YLDDVLAAIKDTT
+312 LDELLVDINRTT
-325 ISTANIYMVDSLD
+325 ISEANIYMVDSLD

-351 SKVNATGKTYKI
+351 SKVNEKGKTYCI
-363 YTKNKDSGSYETP
+363 YTKDIKQPEIYNSTP
-376 CYTITGAAVE
+376 CYTITGAAVK
-386 GGEPTIVIDSSVR
+386 GGEPTIYIDSSVR
-399 TVTLKNSQSSSGRAK
+399 TVTLKNSQSSSGISGRAK
-414 IVALEIIP
+414 IVALEKP

-609 YATRKTDLNNIRDV
+609 YATRKTDLNNIRDMT
-623 LTLLYTNST
+623 TLLYNNN
-632 SYNALAYSTLGATT
+632 YMAYGLAYSILGATT

-765 VDSQGCIYVTYKVV
+765 VDSQGFIYVTYKVV
-779 SNGITNIILS
+779 SNGSTNIILS
-789 KFTNTDNVLS
+789 KFTNTGNVLS
-799 MDSSQSKTLFE
+799 MDSSQTLFV

-817 ITVSSGYFKNLL
+817 ITVSSEYFKNLL

-933 SIETDSYG
+933 YIE
-941 NNNVILNKNRVV
+941 NNVKLNKNRVV

-960 SISERYDAPADIDFE
+960 SISKSYDAPADIDFE